1 MAEVKQ
7 EKRAARRFPLRVPV
21 SVSRNSNGS
30 SETAQIRRQ
39 SQGMHAGELRADAVP
54 HRPRHELTNQFHRGT

>member
-1 MAEVKQ
+1 MAEVNH

-30 SETAQIRRQ
+30 SEAAQIIAFLDGQ
-39 SQGMHAGELRADAVP
+39 TDEELSAIIA
-54 HRPRHELTNQFHRGT
+54 ELPAHPEAPAA